1 MSLQISETD
10 LGGAASHYTT
20 EGLPAARRRA
30 YWREALS
37 NTFGSVDMKV
47 PDEVEHG
54 LIRTSL
60 VGSLQAVTVEGD
72 PHRAQRTRRL
82 IAGSNNDEYVVV
94 KVLSRGAVRVEQDAR
109 DACLSAG
116 QLFVYDMSR
125 PVQLTVPERFRT
137 KSLALPRRALGLS
150 ESDLQRLTATPLGDR
165 SPLGRL
171 VTPFLSHL
179 VDTAGTYQPQTGESV
194 ARHAVDLIQTLVEEH
209 LGFDLQEAP
218 NAARMTLL
226 RIQAHI
232 GEHLTDRELTPEVI
246 ARHHNMSVRSL
257 HKLFELEGLTVSR
270 WIQQRRLEQCRR
282 ALSAGQTRGRTIA
295 AIAHHWGFASA
306 AHFSRSFKAAY
317 GMSPVA
323 WRNAALHTPDGSG
336 GSDGSVPAAAL
347 PVSPGRGQAPST
359 GRERMPAPA

>member
-1 MSLQISETD
+1 MSLEIPETD
-10 LGGAASHYTT
+10 LGGAAAHYTT
-20 EGLPAARRRA
+20 QGLPASHRRA

-47 PDEVEHG
+47 PDEVEYG
-54 LIRTSL
+54 LVRTSL
-60 VGSLQAVTVEGD
+60 VGSLQAVTVEGE

-94 KVLSRGAVRVEQDAR
+94 KVLSHGAVRVEQDAR
-109 DACLSAG
+109 DTCLSAG

-209 LGFDLQEAP
+209 LGFDLQETP

-232 GEHLTDRELTPEVI
+232 SEHLTDRELTPEVI
-246 ARHHNMSVRSL
+246 ARHHHMSVRSL
-257 HKLFELEGLTVSR
+257 HKLFEQEGLTVSR

-282 ALSAGQTRGRTIA
+282 TLRAGQTRGRTIA

-323 WRNAALHTPDGSG
+323 WRNAAVHTPD
-336 GSDGSVPAAAL
+336 
-347 PVSPGRGQAPST
+347 
-359 GRERMPAPA
+359 APARIDAGATHATLPAGTDS